1 MKFLPRFKSSKLCCY
16 HWHLQVSAYQGEV
29 FLFWGQQNFKWTLR
43 KGGREGVWPK
53 RPVNINRGEYV
64 DGPLVKKNDWWSSI
78 LGQLLYAGIKLIYME
93 N

>member
-1 MKFLPRFKSSKLCCY
+1 MLPLAFSGKCMSGGSIPFLG
-16 HWHLQVSAYQGEV
+16 AA
-29 FLFWGQQNFKWTLR
+29 NFKWTLR

-53 RPVNINRGEYV
+53 RPVNINRGESEYV
-64 DGPLVKKNDWWSSI
+64 DGPLVKKNDRWSSI